1 MLCGPDLLRMQPCQ
15 TDLDPIALESGELT
29 ELRAA
34 YSHQL
39 EEQVALARL
48 DIVNA
53 LQEQIQ
59 VAHCHL

>member
-1 MLCGPDLLRMQPCQ
+1 MQLCQ
-15 TDLDPIALESGELT
+15 TELDAAVESSELT

-34 YSHQL
+34 YSQQL
-39 EEQVALARL
+39 AEQIALAKC

-59 VAHCHL
+59 VALRHLFINIFFIF

>member
-1 MLCGPDLLRMQPCQ
+1 MQLCQ
-15 TDLDPIALESGELT
+15 TELDAAVENSELT

-34 YSHQL
+34 YSQQL
-39 EEQVALARL
+39 EEQIALAKC

-59 VAHCHL
+59 VALCHLLITIFLFN